1 MKKMVLVL
9 SLAVVV
15 LLMSSCSYF
24 FYSQDGNLGYYP
36 GATGIPVGS
45 FSATR
50 EQWYVLSPLWFPFT
64 EPNKRLD
71 EVILPEMVKHN
82 GSFVKDL
89 KISYGYTFIDYLITY
104 VTGGL
109 LGRNT
114 LTVEGQVFR
123 NF

>member
-89 KISYGYTFIDYLITY
+89 KISYGFTFIDYLITA
-104 VTGGL
+104 VTGGW

-114 LTVEGQVFR
+114 ITVQGQVFR